1 MAEYLPII
9 VIGAVMVAVTIAYNW
24 VKNRSSKDKEKVG

>member
-24 VKNRSSKDKEKVG
+24 VKNKSKDKAG

>member
-24 VKNRSSKDKEKVG
+24 VKNKNSNKDKVG